1 MKENYFTIETL
12 RSKNG
17 YQWIDD
23 KITPIKTITKDGVEF
38 VDEEVIELT
47 GFATEDYIDCFYPFY
62 NLLKDEQKN
71 KRNPF
76 PFVYEQKLK
85 HSKVQRILKDNPE
98 TEQQIKDNLLFFFN
112 QTGLNY
118 LYVRGQ
124 LVEETRIHLGHLLFD
139 FCELHNALVDREP
152 FMPPSS
158 GVIKKLSMYTFE
170 MKYVKNSY
178 KHHFTNI
185 FGAVWHSLVMHEW
198 GYKPKNCKW
207 CNAFILSSR
216 EDATYCSRPRKC
228 KNKAGNYKISLKR
241 EERKNANKKA

>member
-1 MKENYFTIETL
+1 M
-12 RSKNG
+12 
-17 YQWIDD
+17 
-23 KITPIKTITKDGVEF
+23 
-38 VDEEVIELT
+38 
-47 GFATEDYIDCFYPFY
+47 
-62 NLLKDEQKN
+62 N
-71 KRNPF
+71 KRIEILSL
-76 PFVYEQKLK
+76 VYEQKLK

-112 QTGLNY
+112 KTGLNY

-158 GVIKKLSMYTFE
+158 GVIKKLSMYSFE

-178 KHHFTNI
+178 KHHFGNI

-198 GYKPKNCKW
+198 GYKPKNCNGAMLLYCLVK
-207 CNAFILSSR
+207 
-216 EDATYCSRPRKC
+216 DATYCRPRKC
-228 KNKAGNYKISLKR
+228 KNKALITKSLKG
-241 EERKNANKKA
+241 EEKCK